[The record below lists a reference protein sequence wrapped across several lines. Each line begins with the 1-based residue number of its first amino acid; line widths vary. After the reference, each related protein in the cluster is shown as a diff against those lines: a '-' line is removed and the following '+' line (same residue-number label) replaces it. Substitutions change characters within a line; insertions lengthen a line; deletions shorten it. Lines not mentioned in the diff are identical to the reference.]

1 MQPEVFRHAVS
12 NPEKSAV
19 AKVQG
24 SFTADIYARGG
35 SFMDGPIITVDVS
48 KGNCHYQPWLTAGHS
63 LRKPKVLNDT
73 KDGFEALSET
83 IEMVKEKSEADTV
96 PVVFEATGV
105 YHRCLQKYLD
115 DIGNPYIVVPPLLS
129 AAYRKTNLHGNKTD
143 NADCAHIAKVYY
155 QEEHLQCHQNE
166 SDTYARLRAKNR
178 MYESELKILRQR
190 KCTFRATLDMIYP
203 RMDKCFKGHASLYDS
218 VPMEVLKK
226 YPHPSLLLRHREETI
241 VKAIQKPA
249 GHKKGFTENIVH
261 KMYQCAEECYSGVD
275 ADSVEVQQFPQM
287 INELMEQME
296 LCNTYLE
303 ELIEDASKLPS
314 FAILLSIPGIG
325 RNIAARIIAE
335 IGDVTRFRNARG
347 IVAYAGLNPK
357 INQSGEKDGTHLAI
371 SKKGNRHLR
380 CLLYLA
386 VTCNY
391 RLKKGDSIYQFNQ
404 KKRQQAASPLKPKA
418 ANIAAADK
426 LLVVIYSLM
435 KNGSTF
441 RS

>member
-1 MQPEVFRHAVS
+1 
-12 NPEKSAV
+12 
-19 AKVQG
+19 
-24 SFTADIYARGG
+24 
-35 SFMDGPIITVDVS
+35 
-48 KGNCHYQPWLTAGHS
+48 
-63 LRKPKVLNDT
+63 
-73 KDGFEALSET
+73 
-83 IEMVKEKSEADTV
+83 
-96 PVVFEATGV
+96 
-105 YHRCLQKYLD
+105 
-115 DIGNPYIVVPPLLS
+115 
-129 AAYRKTNLHGNKTD
+129 
-143 NADCAHIAKVYY
+143 
-155 QEEHLQCHQNE
+155 
-166 SDTYARLRAKNR
+166 
-178 MYESELKILRQR
+178 
-190 KCTFRATLDMIYP
+190 
-203 RMDKCFKGHASLYDS
+203 
-218 VPMEVLKK
+218 
-226 YPHPSLLLRHREETI
+226 
-241 VKAIQKPA
+241 
-249 GHKKGFTENIVH
+249 
-261 KMYQCAEECYSGVD
+261 
-275 ADSVEVQQFPQM
+275 
-287 INELMEQME
+287 MEQME

-347 IVAYAGLNPK
+347 IAAYAGLNPK

-386 VTCNY
+386 VTCSY

-426 LLVVIYSLM
+426 LLAVIYSLM